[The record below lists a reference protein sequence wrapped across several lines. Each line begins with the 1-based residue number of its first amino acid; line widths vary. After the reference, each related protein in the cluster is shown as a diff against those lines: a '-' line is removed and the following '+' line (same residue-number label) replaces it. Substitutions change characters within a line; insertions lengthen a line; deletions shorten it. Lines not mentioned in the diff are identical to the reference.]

1 VQTDL
6 NDHVMQHVKELR
18 LDELGY
24 LPKKTIYKI
33 PKKAVI
39 LTR

>member
-1 VQTDL
+1 
-6 NDHVMQHVKELR
+6 MQHVKALR

-24 LPKKTIYKI
+24 LPKKTLYRI
-33 PKKAVI
+33 PKKAAT

>member
-1 VQTDL
+1 
-6 NDHVMQHVKELR
+6 MQHVKELR

-24 LPKKTIYKI
+24 LPKKTLYRT
-33 PKKAVI
+33 PKKVGI